1 MSHKSNIRYLIPVLL
16 AVFVVSSCE
25 SWLPDAHRPDITQG
39 NVIKRDDLDKIHLGM
54 KKSEITPILGSP
66 TLTDPFHA
74 QRWDYIY
81 RFLPGRGEPRQSR
94 VTLYFEGDMLVKIDA
109 LTYFEPRPDDEKY
122 EYETKPEPANTGGGD
137 H

>member
-1 MSHKSNIRYLIPVLL
+1 MSHRNNFRCLIPVLL

-25 SWLPDAHRPDITQG
+25 SWLPSAHRPDFTQG
-39 NVIKRDDLDKIHLGM
+39 NVIKRNALDKIHAGM

-81 RFLPGRGEPRQSR
+81 RFLPGRGEIIESR
-94 VTLYFEGDMLVKIDA
+94 VTMYFEGDVLVRIDDSQ
-109 LTYFEPRPDDEKY
+109 YVEPKPDDERHDD
-122 EYETKPEPANTGGGD
+122 ETGSVPAGGGGD
-137 H
+137 HH